1 MLDSDE
7 LVKWIEYELNLG
19 NRVKASKLYKV
30 FYKYAKIH
38 HPNISEYKLRNFNN
52 YYWNNY

>member
-1 MLDSDE
+1 MLDLDE